1 MVRSGDHVAAL
12 LEFDH
17 NNTLIALGLKFHT
30 TITNELSKQLTSGV

>member
-12 LEFDH
+12 ELDH